1 MTTVPGLPPGR
12 PPRVSVGHSLS
23 GVRRGSLLATAGLL
37 TAAGALAAPPAA
49 SASPATAGVSTAR
62 SAAAATTPTGPNYSP
77 TSRTLGPTAV
87 YTTAGTVTDPSNV
100 LAGNATRIS
109 GGNSAITLD
118 FGKEVG
124 GLVTL
129 SFGSTSDS
137 SQSVGLAF
145 SESSLNAG
153 TSSDLSN
160 GGSVADGAIYGAAP
174 ANGTYT
180 MPTARLRGGF
190 RYLTVFLK
198 SSGWV
203 DLTRVSLNFTAA
215 PGKSDPS
222 AYPNY
227 FSSNDPLLNKIWYA
241 GAYTVQ
247 LNSIAPDQGRVWG
260 PPASEWDNS
269 ATVSVAGPSV
279 LVDGAKRDRTV
290 WSGDL
295 GVSLATEYAST
306 NDLISTR
313 NALSTLYSIQA
324 STGELPYAGP
334 PWTNMPHSD
343 TYHTWAL
350 LGSSTYYT
358 YSGDRTWLD
367 SYWSKYKLGMAFI
380 LAKIDANHLLNVT
393 GTADWA
399 RSDQG
404 GENIQANALL
414 YATLLGGAGLATT
427 EGDAALAASYTT
439 TAAALK
445 TAANDRLWDSTVGLY
460 RDNPTSSL
468 YPQDG
473 NSLAVWYGLTDTAAK
488 SSTISQQ
495 LATRWN
501 NFGATT
507 PEWGGGVHPFA
518 GSMELAAHFTAGDD
532 YTALAQIRRTW
543 GYMLTSP
550 IGTKSTFW
558 EGINAGGGF
567 GYDPSFMSLAHGWST
582 GPTSALTFDV
592 LGIAPTSTIGQFQFV
607 PHPGDLTSVEGRI
620 TMPQG
625 AVSASWSRSPSAGTF
640 TSHLVSPAGTT
651 GRIGVPKFGS
661 SGVHISVNGTTVW
674 SAGTF
679 TAGSGIT
686 GASEDSNYVYLNG
699 VSPGTYDVS
708 ATGLGNPAPPAP
720 PATGPYELP
729 AGFTLCATEAG
740 TCSFSGTRTVAYGA
754 GNSFTY
760 KPMTSTAACT
770 TAAFGVDSAPN
781 VLKSCYVAP
790 LGGPS
795 GYTSCAAEGS
805 TCTVPGYARNV
816 AYGANGAFNYR
827 LLTANTTCSN
837 DVFGDPLPNVVKN
850 CYLPPAGGPSSDW
863 TQCASE
869 NGTCA
874 VASGQPVAYGA
885 YGAFKYTVADG
896 DTTCSSATFGG
907 DPVDG
912 EAKACY
918 TRLGN
923 PPGYSTNCA
932 AEGSTCAFSGQKT
945 VAYGA
950 RGSFVYRTFTG
961 GTACTNSAFG
971 ADPLYNVAK
980 SCYLI

>member
-1 MTTVPGLPPGR
+1 MAMAPGSTPGR
-12 PPRVSVGHSLS
+12 GQRPTGARAW
-23 GVRRGSLLATAGLL
+23 SLLFGAGLL
-37 TAAGALAAPPAA
+37 TVAGPLASTTAA
-49 SASPATAGVSTAR
+49 
-62 SAAAATTPTGPNYSP
+62 SAAAAAGPPAAAAIAAATPAVPNYSP
-77 TSRTLGPTAV
+77 TSRTLGPTSV
-87 YTTAGTVTDPSNV
+87 YATAGTVANPANV
-100 LAGNATRIS
+100 LSGSATRIS
-109 GGNSAITLD
+109 GNNSAVTLD

-124 GLVTL
+124 GLATL
-129 SFGSTSDS
+129 TFGSTSDAA
-137 SQSVGLAF
+137 QQVGLAF
-145 SESSLNAG
+145 SESSINVG

-160 GGSVADGAIYGAAP
+160 GGSVPDGAIFGAAP

-190 RYLTVFLK
+190 RYLTVFLS

-203 DLTRVSLNFTAA
+203 DLDRVSLNFTAA
-215 PGKSDPS
+215 PGKTDPS
-222 AYPNY
+222 AYANY
-227 FSSNDPLLNKIWYA
+227 FYSNDPLLNKIWYA

-247 LNSIAPDQGRVWG
+247 LNSIAPNQGRVWG

-295 GVSLATEYAST
+295 GVSLPTEYAST
-306 NDLISTR
+306 DDLISTR

-324 STGELPYAGP
+324 TTGELPYAGP

-350 LGSSTYYT
+350 LGSSTYYS
-358 YSGDRTWLD
+358 YSGDRAWLD
-367 SYWSKYKLGMAFI
+367 SVWSKYKLGMSFI
-380 LAKIDANHLLNVT
+380 LAKIDTNHLLNVT

-399 RSDQG
+399 RSGQG

-414 YATLLGGAGLATT
+414 YGALLGGVNLATT
-427 EGDAALAASYTT
+427 EGDTALASSYAGQ
-439 TAAALK
+439 AAALR
-445 TAANDRLWDSTVGLY
+445 TAANTRLWDASTGLY
-460 RDNPTSSL
+460 RDNPTSTV

-473 NSLAVWYGLTDTAAK
+473 NSLAVWYGLSDSAAK
-488 SSTISQQ
+488 SSTISQK

-501 NFGATT
+501 TFGATT

-518 GSMELAAHFTAGDD
+518 GSMEVAAHFTANDD

-543 GYMLTSP
+543 GYMLNSP

-592 LGIAPTSTIGQFQFV
+592 LGIAPSSTTGAYQFV

-640 TSHLVSPAGTT
+640 SSHLVSPAGTT
-651 GRIGVPKFGS
+651 GRIGIPKFGS
-661 SGVHISVNGTTVW
+661 SNLSISVNGATVW

-679 TAGSGIT
+679 TARPGIT
-686 GASEDSNYVYLNG
+686 GAAEDANYVYLNG
-699 VSPGTYDVS
+699 VSPGTYDVA
-708 ATGLGNPAPPAP
+708 ATGVGNPATPAP

-729 AGFTLCATEAG
+729 AGFTVCTTEAG
-740 TCSFSGTRTVAYGA
+740 QCSFTGTREVAYGA
-754 GNSFTY
+754 GAAFTY
-760 KPMTSTAACT
+760 RLMTSTAACT
-770 TAAFGVDSAPN
+770 SAAFGGDPAPN

-790 LGGPS
+790 AGGPT
-795 GYTSCAAEGS
+795 GYTLCAAENG
-805 TCTVPGYARNV
+805 TCTVPGAARYV
-816 AYGANGAFNYR
+816 AYGANGAFSYR
-827 LLTANTTCSN
+827 LATSSTSCSN
-837 DVFGDPLPNVVKN
+837 SVFGDPAANVVKS
-850 CYLPPAGGPSSDW
+850 CYLPPVGGPSSDW
-863 TQCASE
+863 TQCAAES
-869 NGTCA
+869 GTCA
-874 VASGQPVAYGA
+874 VAAGQPVAYGA
-885 YGAFKYTVADG
+885 YGGFQYTVADG
-896 DTTCSSATFGG
+896 NLLCNSATLGG
-907 DPVDG
+907 DPIAG
-912 EAKACY
+912 EVKACY
-918 TRLGN
+918 TRLAN
-923 PPGYSTNCA
+923 PPGYSTSCA
-932 AEGSTCAFSGQKT
+932 AETGTCAFTGQKT

-950 RGSFVYRTFTG
+950 RGSFVYKTFTG
-961 GTACTNSAFG
+961 GATCTNLAFG
-971 ADPLYNVAK
+971 ADPLYGVAK